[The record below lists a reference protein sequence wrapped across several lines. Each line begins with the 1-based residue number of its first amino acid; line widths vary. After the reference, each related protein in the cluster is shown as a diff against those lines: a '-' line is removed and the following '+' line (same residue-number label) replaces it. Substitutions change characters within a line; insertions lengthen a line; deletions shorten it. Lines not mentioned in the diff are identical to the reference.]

1 MLHLTH
7 RHTRQEKVCL
17 WGRSTTS
24 VELNISLNVSTKKR
38 ETEATSRGRIT
49 VRVEPAKAFV
59 SGGQR
64 TSEGH
69 RKTTNVYITLVFELE
84 LPARLPKVQR
94 VSCCSNKSKRTQPSP
109 ITGLKVT
116 QKVVIISLI
125 SSAIL
130 ETMCISV

>member
-24 VELNISLNVSTKKR
+24 VELNMSRNVSTKKR

-49 VRVEPAKAFV
+49 VL
-59 SGGQR
+59 
-64 TSEGH
+64 
-69 RKTTNVYITLVFELE
+69 TTNVYITLVFELE

-94 VSCCSNKSKRTQPSP
+94 VSWCSNKSKRTQPSP

-116 QKVVIISLI
+116 QKVDIISLI